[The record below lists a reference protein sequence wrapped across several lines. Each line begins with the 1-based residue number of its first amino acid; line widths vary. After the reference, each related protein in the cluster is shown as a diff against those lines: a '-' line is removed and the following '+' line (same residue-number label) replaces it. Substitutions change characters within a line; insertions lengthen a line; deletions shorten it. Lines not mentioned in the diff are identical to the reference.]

1 MQQIRDEF
9 VVALE
14 IQIADV
20 KKNHTIARFDALAQN
35 LNGLA
40 VPFEQRP
47 KIFGHLRPLHHLTER
62 VVRQVRNDS
71 RRQSIF
77 RRSFD
82 DQGELRRRLGKFHSR
97 LGRRILRSIDDVAP
111 PNQIC
116 ERRGIETELFL
127 RNRRNQLGARL
138 VVRFV
143 KHVLGGS
150 LAEMFRI
157 RGCQERALMV
167 VEPPRH
173 LRRIRILEVH
183 DDVFIAIEEVV
194 FPRLSGAVGHAREAK
209 FRVLVK
215 LFPVEAVKKSGGS
228 RAIEAAIVETEPD
241 LGHDWAFAPSLS
253 QSQTAGGTKPS
264 KMYACTT
271 IVKKKYRQ
279 RQLTWRRLDR
289 VSQFTVSVRAGV
301 LWQNAVVLQ
310 RLTERKEWKFFGVL
324 PKADPGLAAAWW
336 TALLLR
342 GILPAAFAIAMGV
355 LVGAVQR
362 GDALAG
368 PLAFA
373 DAIFVLL
380 QVLSPIHQAV
390 SANLGDRTAAW
401 LYDRLTEACVHP
413 PGMGH
418 LEDPTLTSDLT
429 VARDFDLGMTGPP
442 LSISLDFI
450 ASGMAEMIG
459 GVACAVILARYAWW
473 APIVLAGA
481 WLATHWLLRE
491 SAIWRDRNTEEVR
504 GAQRDAD
511 YAYRLAVDPPAGKEL
526 RLFGLAAWTID
537 RFIARRTRLHELQY
551 AATRLRER
559 PVIWSLLLVVSAN
572 VLVFWLLAS
581 AAAHGR
587 ISLGEAVVYV
597 QSAVGVSMIAFGGF
611 SWALDG
617 AAAPVA
623 AVLRLEPAMRPAGA
637 LRSGDR
643 PAGIT
648 PPTREIRLRD
658 VTFAY
663 PAGTPVLE
671 HFDLTIPAGSS
682 LAIVGQNGAGKT
694 TIAKLLCRLYD
705 PQAGA
710 IEIDGVDLRELDL
723 ASWRARVAAVFQDF
737 IRLELPL
744 RDNVAPAGAPDD
756 VVRAALESA
765 GATNLAAL
773 DTVLARG
780 YSGGTDLSGGQW
792 QRVALARA
800 LAAVKLGAGVVLL
813 DEPTAQLDV
822 RGEAEIFD
830 RLLAATR
837 HCTTILISHRFS
849 TVRHAD
855 RICVL
860 EHGRVIEF
868 GTHDELMAL
877 AGRYRT
883 MFDLQ
888 AQRFKVPDEEL
899 GTTYDVLT

>member
-1 MQQIRDEF
+1 M
-9 VVALE
+9 
-14 IQIADV
+14 
-20 KKNHTIARFDALAQN
+20 
-35 LNGLA
+35 
-40 VPFEQRP
+40 
-47 KIFGHLRPLHHLTER
+47 
-62 VVRQVRNDS
+62 
-71 RRQSIF
+71 
-77 RRSFD
+77 
-82 DQGELRRRLGKFHSR
+82 
-97 LGRRILRSIDDVAP
+97 
-111 PNQIC
+111 
-116 ERRGIETELFL
+116 
-127 RNRRNQLGARL
+127 
-138 VVRFV
+138 
-143 KHVLGGS
+143 
-150 LAEMFRI
+150 
-157 RGCQERALMV
+157 
-167 VEPPRH
+167 
-173 LRRIRILEVH
+173 
-183 DDVFIAIEEVV
+183 
-194 FPRLSGAVGHAREAK
+194 
-209 FRVLVK
+209 
-215 LFPVEAVKKSGGS
+215 
-228 RAIEAAIVETEPD
+228 
-241 LGHDWAFAPSLS
+241 
-253 QSQTAGGTKPS
+253 
-264 KMYACTT
+264 
-271 IVKKKYRQ
+271 
-279 RQLTWRRLDR
+279 
-289 VSQFTVSVRAGV
+289 
-301 LWQNAVVLQ
+301 LQ

-324 PKADPGLAAAWW
+324 PKADAGLAAAWW
-336 TALLLR
+336 AVLLLR

-362 GDALAG
+362 GDPLTG

-373 DAIFVLL
+373 GAIFVLL

-401 LYDRLTEACVHP
+401 LYDRLTEACVRP

-442 LSISLDFI
+442 LSISMDFI
-450 ASGMAEMIG
+450 ASGMVEMTG
-459 GVACAVILARYAWW
+459 GVASAVILARYAWW
-473 APIVLAGA
+473 APIALAGA

-511 YAYRLAVDPPAGKEL
+511 YAYRLAVDPPASKEL
-526 RLFGLAAWTID
+526 RLFGLAGWTID

-559 PVIWSLLLVVSAN
+559 PVIWSMLLVVSAN
-572 VLVFWLLAS
+572 ILVFWLLAS
-581 AAAHGR
+581 AAAGGR
-587 ISLGEAVVYV
+587 ISLGEVVVYV

-623 AVLRLEPAMRPAGA
+623 AVLRLEPTMRPAGG

-643 PAGIT
+643 SAQATPA
-648 PPTREIRLRD
+648 REIRLRD

-663 PAGTPVLE
+663 PAVASTPLSAGTPVLE

-705 PQAGA
+705 PQSGA
-710 IEIDGVDLRELDL
+710 IEIDGIDIREFDLP
-723 ASWRARVAAVFQDF
+723 SWRSRVAAVFQDF

-780 YSGGTDLSGGQW
+780 YDGGTDLSGGQW
-792 QRVALARA
+792 QRIALARA
-800 LAAVKLGAGVVLL
+800 LAAVTLGAGVVLL

-830 RLLAATR
+830 RLLTATR

-860 EHGRVIEF
+860 ERGRVIEL
-868 GTHDELMAL
+868 GTHDELMGL
-877 AGRYRT
+877 AGRYRK

-888 AQRFKVPDEEL
+888 AQRFNVPEDGED
-899 GTTYDVLT
+899 TAYDVLS